1 MILKYISD
9 LIMPVIIVIVIT
21 AGLCKRNDVYDI
33 FVKGAGEGLLLT
45 KDILPSII
53 GLMMAIEMIN
63 SCGILELIIE
73 FLRPTLTFLG
83 VAPEV
88 LPLAILRPIS
98 GSASM
103 GIVNDVL
110 IKSGPDSYAGELA
123 SIMMGSTETTFYT
136 IALFYGCIGIKET
149 GKTVLVALIGDFV
162 SVIASV
168 IFCRLFY

>member
-1 MILKYISD
+1 MLQYISD
-9 LIMPVIIVIVIT
+9 LIMPIIIVSVLT
-21 AGLCKRNDVYDI
+21 VGLCKRNDVYEI
-33 FVKGAGEGLLLT
+33 FVSGAGEGIALT

-63 SCGILELIIE
+63 SCGVLDLAIE
-73 FLRPTLTFLG
+73 FLKPVLTFLG

-123 SIMMGSTETTFYT
+123 SVMMGSTETTFYT
-136 IALFYGCIGIKET
+136 IALFYGCIEIKDT
-149 GKTVLVALIGDFV
+149 GKTIFVALIGDFI
-162 SVIASV
+162 SVVASV
-168 IFCRLFY
+168 IFCRLFF